1 MELDIVRGFRTAIAV
16 ISTCIMILTGVGY
29 FFLLQPQIPLFYSL
43 ARVEDQMTNK
53 EWIFLFPGLALLL
66 MAYEHFQSKPLQ
78 DNETAERIL
87 TIGTTLSLLFLLTAL
102 VRIMVLSA

>member
-1 MELDIVRGFRTAIAV
+1 MELDIVRGFRTASAV

-53 EWIFLFPGLALLL
+53 EWIFLFPVLALCI
-66 MAYEHFQSKPLQ
+66 MVYERFQSKPLQ
-78 DNETAERIL
+78 NNETAGKIL
-87 TIGTTLSLLFLLTAL
+87 RIGTTLSLLFLLIAL